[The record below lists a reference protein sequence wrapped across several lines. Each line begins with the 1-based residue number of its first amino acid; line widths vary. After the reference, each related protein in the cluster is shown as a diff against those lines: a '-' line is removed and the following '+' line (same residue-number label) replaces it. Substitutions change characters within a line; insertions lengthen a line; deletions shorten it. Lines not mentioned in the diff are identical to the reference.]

1 MELVQIGTAHTKFKT
16 REETPRS
23 STDISD
29 EATISIF
36 PEYSKC
42 LKGIEENKYIFVLC
56 WLHQSK
62 RDVFEV
68 HRRQDFTKPAV
79 GVFNS
84 RSPDRPNPISI
95 TRAELVKVN
104 ENSLVVKNLDLID
117 GTPVIDIKPY
127 IPHYD
132 SE

>member
-1 MELVQIGTAHTKFKT
+1 MVLNSDDEPQCGLVHQ
-16 REETPRS
+16 
-23 STDISD
+23 
-29 EATISIF
+29 
-36 PEYSKC
+36 YSK
-42 LKGIEENKYIFVLC
+42 KNSSNQQPSKQAEQPISNTSEASQIKEISSPVNSTNSGIPISQPSRN
-56 WLHQSK
+56 
-62 RDVFEV
+62 
-68 HRRQDFTKPAV
+68 
-79 GVFNS
+79 NS
-84 RSPDRPNPISI
+84 MPNDRPNPISI